1 MVDTKDKKLL
11 YPPCWSDD
19 TRMDVLMAPFR
30 LKSVNPENYVSK
42 MLFWQ
47 EMITKYCE
55 FKGSPSFNKRELQV
69 AFQRKNKT
77 PYGLDNVL
85 EEMRNLRK
93 IRTRT
98 EYMYDP
104 ENSWTGWAINS
115 FVKKPLWWGVKKV
128 WTAGD
133 DDDALLDY
141 IQLEIVKKMCAD
153 LAIVLQKHSGK
164 LLHYDEVKAIIS
176 DAMNL
181 NDDGLHICLHT
192 LFCQKK
198 VVLEFVV
205 ENNERKIHLVK
216 IPGKTDQNPE
226 ITETDRA
233 FHNLQMTQKNLTVQ
247 LESLET
253 DIKATDDKARQY
265 LKENKRQLAK
275 TYLRKKHLLEKN
287 YEKRSIALNNVE
299 TLLSS
304 VDEAQNNGVI
314 LETYKIGS
322 KALQKVLND
331 SGLKYDNV
339 DEIISDVKEAVDSHD
354 EIQDTIA
361 SAHLNEKFDDGDLER
376 ELREI
381 LGEPEQKTAAA
392 AEVVTGGNNN
402 IQNIEVTD
410 EELLAML
417 EGLEV
422 EHDSPTKSSSDPN
435 ANETV

>member
-1 MVDTKDKKLL
+1 MVSTKDKTLL

-42 MLFWQ
+42 MIFWQ

-55 FKGSPSFNKRELQV
+55 FNGSPSFNKRQLQV
-69 AFQRKNKT
+69 AFHRKNKT

-85 EEMRNLRK
+85 EEMRNTRK

-115 FVKKPLWWGVKKV
+115 FVKKPLWWGVRKV
-128 WTAGD
+128 WTAGES
-133 DDDALLDY
+133 DDALLDF
-141 IQLEIVKKMCAD
+141 IQLEVVKKMCND
-153 LAIVLQKHSGK
+153 LIIILQKHSGK
-164 LLHYDEVKAIIS
+164 LLHYDEVKTIIS
-176 DAMNL
+176 DAINL
-181 NDDGLHICLHT
+181 SDDGLHICLHT

-198 VVLEFVV
+198 VVLEFTV

-226 ITETDRA
+226 ISETDRA
-233 FHNLQMTQKNLTVQ
+233 FHNLQMTQKNLTAQ
-247 LESLET
+247 LESLES
-253 DIKATDDKARQY
+253 DIKITDEKARQY

-339 DEIISDVKEAVDSHD
+339 DEIISDIKEAVDTHD

-361 SAHLNEKFDDGDLER
+361 SAHLNEKFDDYDLEK
-376 ELREI
+376 ELRDI
-381 LGEPEQKTAAA
+381 VGEEKPDERPAQPAID
-392 AEVVTGGNNN
+392 NNN
-402 IQNIEVTD
+402 MQKIEVTD

-422 EHDSPTKSSSDPN
+422 ENDSPTKFDPN
-435 ANETV
+435 ANETA